1 MKQRAIPKTNLQ
13 VSPLCLGTMTFGTP
27 VGEEDA
33 IRLTH
38 HALEHG
44 INFIDTANMY
54 EGYTRYLG
62 SPGGVA
68 EEILGNALKGKRAQV
83 ILATK
88 VGMKIGPADDDQGL
102 SRTHILREIDRSLH
116 RLNCDFVDIYY
127 MHKPDPL
134 TPMTESIKAF
144 DDMIQAGKIR
154 YWGIS
159 NFSAG
164 QLSDL
169 LKVCD
174 ENSWRRPV
182 VVQPAYSLLKRDIE
196 KDLLPLCQREQIGV
210 LPYQVLQGGVLTGKY
225 QRGKEVPKDS
235 RQVEKPE
242 WTLALTEAAFD
253 QLEHYD
259 AEAQARGRS
268 LIQHAL
274 KALLEQQGVVSLIVG
289 AKSMTQIEELIAA
302 VESG

>member
-1 MKQRAIPKTNLQ
+1 MKQQAIPKTNLK

-54 EGYTRYLG
+54 EGYKRYIG

-68 EEILGNALKGKRAQV
+68 EDILGKALKGKRAQV
-83 ILATK
+83 VLATK
-88 VGMKIGPADDDQGL
+88 VGMKIGPTDDDQGL
-102 SRTHILREIDRSLH
+102 SRAHILREIDRSLS
-116 RLNCDFVDIYY
+116 RLKCDYVDIYY
-127 MHKPDPL
+127 MHKPDPIISL
-134 TPMTESIKAF
+134 EESVKAF
-144 DDMIQAGKIR
+144 DDVIQAGKIR

-159 NFSAG
+159 NFSAS
-164 QLSDL
+164 QLCDL

-174 ENSWRRPV
+174 ENGWRRPV

-225 QRGKEVPKDS
+225 RRGEAVPKDS
-235 RQVEKPE
+235 RQAEKPE
-242 WTLALTEAAFD
+242 WTLALTETAFN
-253 QLEHYD
+253 QLEQYEE
-259 AEAQARGRS
+259 EAQARGRS

-274 KALLEQQGVVSLIVG
+274 IALLEQPSVVSLIIG
-289 AKSMTQIEELIAA
+289 IKRMIQIDELIAA
-302 VESG
+302 VEAV